1 MICQNYAICDFS
13 KEYSCI
19 RCTHCNYCFC
29 AGCFREES
37 SDHIR
42 GTLCLKGYI
51 KLLYLSLL
59 PYAAILFINRS
70 FLICFFV
77 FQALY
82 TFIFMFHMPLF
93 AFVSGR
99 FTKNVRDARDNGFD
113 IIIAGAGGVC
123 ALVAWYSRQPAFRNV
138 FAVCKF
144 LMTAPAA

>member
-1 MICQNYAICDFS
+1 MRDPYWDNLKAVLIILVVLGHYYLAEYVYAGECDW
-13 KEYSCI
+13 
-19 RCTHCNYCFC
+19 
-29 AGCFREES
+29 A
-37 SDHIR
+37 
-42 GTLCLKGYI
+42 
-51 KLLYLSLL
+51 L
-59 PYAAILFINRS
+59 PTALISFI
-70 FLICFFV
+70 
-77 FQALY
+77 Y
-82 TFIFMFHMPLF
+82 MFHMPLF